1 MSVKNDVIRLCA
13 WCRRV
18 WSDGR
23 WAELP
28 IPQQV
33 DIHGIT
39 HGICK
44 DCANKEMECLHNDHS
59 DTPLHK

>member
-1 MSVKNDVIRLCA
+1 MTAEVEIIRLCA

-18 WSDGR
+18 WSDGK

-28 IPQQV
+28 IPEQV

-44 DCANKEMECLHNDHS
+44 DCANKELEDCHATNS
-59 DTPLHK
+59 KTPFHK